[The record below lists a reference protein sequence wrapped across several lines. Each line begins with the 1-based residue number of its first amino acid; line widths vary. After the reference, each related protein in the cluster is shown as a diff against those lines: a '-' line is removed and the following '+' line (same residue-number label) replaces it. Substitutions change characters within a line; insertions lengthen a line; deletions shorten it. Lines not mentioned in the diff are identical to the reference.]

1 MAHFQLTIL
10 VKDKLKRI
18 SSNVLRVI
26 IENKEQV
33 GFYAADEYYWCF
45 TSSVIIN
52 AVTADAIISLLL
64 CEIQQV

>member
-33 GFYAADEYYWCF
+33 GFF
-45 TSSVIIN
+45 TQLMNIIC
-52 AVTADAIISLLL
+52 ALP
-64 CEIQQV
+64 QVL